1 LSDESQPLPPHS
13 ADRAYLLDSL
23 DIRAPPTTVLGTLRR
38 LGPSLI
44 LTANVVG
51 SGELIV
57 TTTLGAEAG
66 FVTLWVILVACL
78 LKVALQL
85 EFGRHAIATGET
97 SLEAFNRLPGPRW
110 IGASWSLW
118 LWTAVKAIQTIQYG
132 GVIGGVAIAMALAFP
147 STGAGMWAV
156 LAGLAAAL
164 LTARGGYRF
173 IEGAAIAM
181 TALFSVFTVA
191 CVFFLQGTEY
201 VVSWADLAQ
210 GMRFQLPAVAVG
222 VALAAFGTTGVS
234 SDEIMSYPYWCIEK
248 GYARFAGPRDD
259 SPEWV
264 NRARGW
270 MRVMLWD
277 ALLSMAIYTLS
288 TAAFYVLGAA
298 ILHGRGQIPEG
309 FAMLERISAIYT
321 DSVGPGALVVFLAG
335 AVATLFS
342 TLFVALASMMRMFTD
357 LAAQFGALDF
367 HDPAARRRW
376 FFALAWAL
384 PTLWTGLYFAFAAPL
399 WMIVAGGVAVAALL
413 LLTAFAAWDFRYR
426 RGDPRLRPSRLYDVM
441 LWLSFLAVG
450 GVALRG
456 LLSLVA

>member
-1 LSDESQPLPPHS
+1 MKQ
-13 ADRAYLLDSL
+13 
-23 DIRAPPTTVLGTLRR
+23 

-85 EFGRHAIATGET
+85 EFGRHTITTGET
-97 SLEAFNRLPGPRW
+97 SLEALNHLPGPRW
-110 IGASWSLW
+110 RGASWSIW
-118 LWTAVKAIQTIQYG
+118 LWTAIKSVQTIQYG
-132 GVIGGVAIAMALAFP
+132 GVIGGVALALALAFP
-147 STGAGMWAV
+147 RTSAGMWAI
-156 LAGLAAAL
+156 LAGLAAAA
-164 LTARGGYRF
+164 LTAKGGYRF
-173 IEGAAIAM
+173 IEAAAITM

-191 CVFFLQGTEY
+191 CVFFLQYTDFSA
-201 VVSWADLAQ
+201 SWADLST
-210 GMRFQLPAVAVG
+210 GLSFQLPAAALG

-259 SPEWV
+259 SPEWAA
-264 NRARGW
+264 RARGW
-270 MRVMLWD
+270 IRVMIVD
-277 ALLSMAIYTLS
+277 ALVSMLIYTLS

-321 DSVGPGALVVFLAG
+321 ESIGPGALAVFLAG

-342 TLFVALASMMRMFTD
+342 TLFVACASTVRMFTD

-367 HDPAARRRW
+367 HDAAARSRW

-384 PTLWTGLYFAFAAPL
+384 PALWTFLYFALAAPL

-413 LLTAFAAWDFRYR
+413 LLTAYAAWEFRYR
-426 RGDPRLRPSRLYDVM
+426 RADPRLRPSRFYDVM
-441 LWLSFLAVG
+441 LWLSFLAVV
-450 GVALRG
+450 GVAIRG
-456 LLSLVA
+456 LASVL